1 MIESRASSSIPLD
14 ASLWLQLL
22 WEFKGALHAPISA
35 DVAGWTHLLDI
46 SAYSGVGEGVLAQ
59 WHVCAIQAPTRA
71 CCFIPGECSHSRH
84 QCSNNSVMSAGV
96 TVTRST
102 GVKDELVL
110 QGNDIEEVSKSAA
123 LINYQCHVR
132 NKDIR
137 KFLDGIYIS
146 ERGHVV
152 KAEN

>member
-1 MIESRASSSIPLD
+1 MSGKLSIP
-14 ASLWLQLL
+14 
-22 WEFKGALHAPISA
+22 
-35 DVAGWTHLLDI
+35 
-46 SAYSGVGEGVLAQ
+46 
-59 WHVCAIQAPTRA
+59 
-71 CCFIPGECSHSRH
+71 CSP
-84 QCSNNSVMSAGV
+84 AGV
-96 TVTRST
+96 TISRST

-146 ERGHVV
+146 ERGNVV
-152 KAEN
+152 KAAD

>member
-1 MIESRASSSIPLD
+1 MHAWCQRVLQHIFALVQRCNHLSAFVRVKDHLLW
-14 ASLWLQLL
+14 ASLLWLFSSPACIAPCRAVHQDLKEFCLTSLL
-22 WEFKGALHAPISA
+22 
-35 DVAGWTHLLDI
+35 
-46 SAYSGVGEGVLAQ
+46 
-59 WHVCAIQAPTRA
+59 CN
-71 CCFIPGECSHSRH
+71 C
-84 QCSNNSVMSAGV
+84 AGV
-96 TVTRST
+96 TVTRSSA
-102 GVKDELVL
+102 VKDELVL

-152 KAEN
+152 KAEK

>member
-1 MIESRASSSIPLD
+1 MSDKLSIP
-14 ASLWLQLL
+14 S
-22 WEFKGALHAPISA
+22 
-35 DVAGWTHLLDI
+35 
-46 SAYSGVGEGVLAQ
+46 
-59 WHVCAIQAPTRA
+59 
-71 CCFIPGECSHSRH
+71 CF
-84 QCSNNSVMSAGV
+84 AGV
-96 TVTRST
+96 TISRST

-146 ERGHVV
+146 ERGNVV
-152 KAEN
+152 KAAD

>member
-1 MIESRASSSIPLD
+1 MLSSQKS
-14 ASLWLQLL
+14 
-22 WEFKGALHAPISA
+22 
-35 DVAGWTHLLDI
+35 
-46 SAYSGVGEGVLAQ
+46 VLT
-59 WHVCAIQAPTRA
+59 AI
-71 CCFIPGECSHSRH
+71 H
-84 QCSNNSVMSAGV
+84 QCPNNGMMSAGV

-102 GVKDELVL
+102 AVKDELVL

-146 ERGHVV
+146 DRGHVV
-152 KAEN
+152 KPEN

>member
-1 MIESRASSSIPLD
+1 MP
-14 ASLWLQLL
+14 SLFW
-22 WEFKGALHAPISA
+22 HA
-35 DVAGWTHLLDI
+35 
-46 SAYSGVGEGVLAQ
+46 AYAEHATL
-59 WHVCAIQAPTRA
+59 
-71 CCFIPGECSHSRH
+71 CCP
-84 QCSNNSVMSAGV
+84 AGV
-96 TVTRST
+96 TISRST

-146 ERGHVV
+146 ERGNVV

>member
-1 MIESRASSSIPLD
+1 M
-14 ASLWLQLL
+14 
-22 WEFKGALHAPISA
+22 
-35 DVAGWTHLLDI
+35 
-46 SAYSGVGEGVLAQ
+46 
-59 WHVCAIQAPTRA
+59 
-71 CCFIPGECSHSRH
+71 
-84 QCSNNSVMSAGV
+84 
-96 TVTRST
+96 TRST

-146 ERGHVV
+146 ERGHVRQGRGLRGCVRAILRRGMGLQRPRAQLLAFYVGSRQVGRVEAEQKHLPCLRCAAEAYAIECDQAV
-152 KAEN
+152 KAGG